1 MYHWFCWTDLCPC
14 YVNHQVCNRTHRGVP
29 IVAWALSW
37 ENSYDPNCLHSDM
50 CDLLDLGSS
59 GLTVE
64 FRLLL
69 GHWAGRIAGPL
80 ECREVRFD
88 FSRGFDCFL
97 SWLGR
102 PPLFVILPLARDFVC
117 TQQLCSD
124 KLCMPLNRN
133 RLLQTICI
141 CLWGINVRLAA
152 QRCVY
157 LSQHEGV
164 WMKLPLVLEKIRGW
178 GAVLY
183 YHDKLLEALARTKG
197 WAWVFHVTIMLT
209 FF

>member
-1 MYHWFCWTDLCPC
+1 M
-14 YVNHQVCNRTHRGVP
+14 NR
-29 IVAWALSW
+29 

-50 CDLLDLGSS
+50 CDLLDLRSS

-178 GAVLY
+178 GVVLY